1 MRKELHLVD
10 HYVYLPTKQ
19 AADDFAR
26 KTQRLGFTTEVT
38 DADPR
43 WLVIASRST
52 PLEGGSLDSD
62 AEALD
67 GAARDLGGTYDGYER
82 STLRRPPVP
91 PKTM

>member
-1 MRKELHLVD
+1 MPSERHLVD

-26 KTQRLGFTTEVT
+26 MTQRLGFSTEVT

-52 PLEGGSLDSD
+52 PIEGGSLDSD
-62 AEALD
+62 AEALE
-67 GAARDLGGTYDGYER
+67 GAARELAGIYDGYER
-82 STLRRPPVP
+82 STSRLPPVP
-91 PKTM
+91 PKTA